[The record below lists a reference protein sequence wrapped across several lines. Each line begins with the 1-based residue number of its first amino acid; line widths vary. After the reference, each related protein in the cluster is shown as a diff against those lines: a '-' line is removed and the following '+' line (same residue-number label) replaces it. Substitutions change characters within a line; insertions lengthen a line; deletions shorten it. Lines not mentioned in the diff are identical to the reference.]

1 MAGPYPPA
9 GAWPGFLMTS
19 HLRGQCHPAG
29 QVGPV
34 GSLGEPPSPSP
45 NPHSAPSPKPG
56 SPGDARVWSGSHE
69 RTRIPVFIAVD
80 NIHCSP
86 EGLGNWSAPK
96 PTHRDPSGR
105 VSRPTDGAGLD
116 SRFNRCR
123 KKSHQEP
130 LPAFLA
136 KCQAVVP
143 FR

>member
-45 NPHSAPSPKPG
+45 NPHSAPSPKPR
-56 SPGDARVWSGSHE
+56 SPGVWSGSHE

-80 NIHCSP
+80 KVHCSP